1 MVQPRES
8 NPRPPA
14 LQSCA
19 LPTELIPP
27 VQSEIQNNVK
37 FQICPQKYSFAALM
51 SASRLLLSN
60 QTLHYSFISSL
71 LAQFIWRKVVP
82 KKRVTLQLSQRKK
95 IVDPFARAKCTRTCS
110 DCLAL
115 TKLTQLGEPKCLREE
130 TSAGREGGL
139 TFKKGWTSG

>member
-37 FQICPQKYSFAALM
+37 FQICPQKYSSAALM
-51 SASRLLLSN
+51 SASRLMLSN
-60 QTLHYSFISSL
+60 QGLHCSFISSL
-71 LAQFIWRKVVP
+71 
-82 KKRVTLQLSQRKK
+82 
-95 IVDPFARAKCTRTCS
+95 
-110 DCLAL
+110 
-115 TKLTQLGEPKCLREE
+115 
-130 TSAGREGGL
+130 
-139 TFKKGWTSG
+139 